1 MKRVLFAAC
10 LAVAFAASAA
20 DKRETRIVSGF
31 DGLGVSAPIR
41 VELKQGDAQ
50 SLVVEG
56 DEGAL
61 AELETYVERG
71 SLLLRQ
77 RNPGHV
83 KYMNKVKAYVTMKD
97 IRAISAAGAGD
108 IIAGALRT
116 GDLKIAVAGS
126 GDVRIGSLDAKAVH
140 AAVAG
145 SGDLVVA
152 AGRADSL
159 EAGVAGSGDL
169 DAGKLEAADVKVG
182 VAGSGS
188 ASVWAR
194 ASLSA
199 SVSGSGDV
207 RYFGD
212 PPVRKT
218 AVRGSGSLRRMG
230 ANPS

>member
-1 MKRVLFAAC
+1 MKSLFFAAC
-10 LAVAFAASAA
+10 LSLAFAASAA
-20 DKRETRIVSGF
+20 DKRETRDVSGF

-41 VELKQGDAQ
+41 VELKQGDAE

-56 DEGAL
+56 EESAL
-61 AELETYVERG
+61 AELESYVERG

-77 RNPGHV
+77 RSSGHV
-83 KYMNKVKAYVTMKD
+83 KYMDKVKAYVTMKD
-97 IRAISAAGAGD
+97 IRGISAAGSGD
-108 IIAGALRT
+108 IVAGALRT
-116 GDLKIAVAGS
+116 GEVKLAVAGS
-126 GDVRIGSLDAKAVH
+126 GDLRIADLTATLVH

-145 SGDLVVA
+145 SGDLTI
-152 AGRADSL
+152 AGRAEKL

-169 DAGKLEAADVKVG
+169 KAGKLEVADAKVG

-194 ASLSA
+194 ASLHA
-199 SVSGSGDV
+199 SVAGSGDV

-212 PPVRKT
+212 PTVRKT
-218 AVRGSGSLRRMG
+218 SVTGSGTLRRAG